1 MQHKGKQHFV
11 CYIDFPEDVCPSHS
25 ARSSNHATEP
35 PNYHVM
41 LYWPIWNLREFEQ
54 LWVYSGWFLVR
65 PKVALNTL
73 TSSCHC
79 LRTNLVNL
87 SPDDHCLRGKVCGE
101 FYSRSWRAVLGEW
114 TFRMF
119 AVVFIT
125 VTWLNAS
132 FSCAREPVVWEI
144 ICLPSWTKVRSC
156 LLDGLKRIQWDV
168 DFKNPLGN
176 CRVPEEVKSSL
187 HPLINIFLFIFF
199 LIERLE
205 GRFPGHVYVRANSLT
220 AGMVDSI
227 DSNVCLSC
235 FQVHGEKCAGCKGR
249 IMDRY
254 LVKVS
259 GKAWHTGCLKC
270 CICGLELGKEATCY
284 TKEDKIY
291 CKTDYAR
298 FVYLR
303 VHLLWYLCKGLCLFF
318 GFHLLCASYS
328 HEQDVSRTLPRD
340 NYRKK

>member
-132 FSCAREPVVWEI
+132 FSCARKPVVWEI
-144 ICLPSWTKVRSC
+144 ICLPSWTKVGSC

-199 LIERLE
+199 FNRTPWGQI
-205 GRFPGHVYVRANSLT
+205 
-220 AGMVDSI
+220 
-227 DSNVCLSC
+227 
-235 FQVHGEKCAGCKGR
+235 
-249 IMDRY
+249 
-254 LVKVS
+254 
-259 GKAWHTGCLKC
+259 
-270 CICGLELGKEATCY
+270 
-284 TKEDKIY
+284 
-291 CKTDYAR
+291 
-298 FVYLR
+298 
-303 VHLLWYLCKGLCLFF
+303 
-318 GFHLLCASYS
+318 
-328 HEQDVSRTLPRD
+328 SRTRLRQGEFTHCRNGWFD
-340 NYRKK
+340 WL